1 MKPEIRAQS
10 AERSS
15 APKNSGAS
23 GHKSYRD
30 LLVWQ
35 RSIQLSVAI
44 YRFTGDFPNAE
55 LYGLTS
61 QLRRAAVSVAS
72 NIAEGYGRATKG
84 EFRQFVGVAR
94 GSILEVQTQLE
105 IAKQLGFGKETQRRA
120 ADALAEE
127 TGKMTWALI
136 QKL

>member
-1 MKPEIRAQS
+1 MTTEIRAQS
-10 AERSS
+10 PELSP
-15 APKNSGAS
+15 APKRSGVS

-35 RSIQLSVAI
+35 RSIQLSVAV
-44 YRFTGDFPNAE
+44 YRFTRDFPNAE

-84 EFRQFVGVAR
+84 EFRQFIGIAR

-105 IAKQLGFGKETQRRA
+105 IAKQLGFGKEVQRRA
-120 ADALAEE
+120 ADAPAEE
-127 TGKMTWALI
+127 TGKMTWALM